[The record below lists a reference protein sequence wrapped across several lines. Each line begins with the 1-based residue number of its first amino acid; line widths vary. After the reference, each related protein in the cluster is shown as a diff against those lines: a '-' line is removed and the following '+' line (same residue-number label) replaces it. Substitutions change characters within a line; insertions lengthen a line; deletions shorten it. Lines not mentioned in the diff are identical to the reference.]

1 MDQGI
6 ALVFFNYLLICT
18 ILLVISILFF
28 RIIGNSLF
36 SVKRNIGVKCLS
48 MFGLYTI
55 SAATALYLV
64 YNSCRSIVIPDTLI
78 WFLIGAIVCINIAYT
93 LIIALWLHEKSNNI
107 CSQLEKLKILDL

>member
-1 MDQGI
+1 M
-6 ALVFFNYLLICT
+6 NNLICT

-64 YNSCRSIVIPDTLI
+64 YNSCRSIVTPNTLI
-78 WFLIGAIVCINIAYT
+78 WFLIGAIVCINIAYK
-93 LIIALWLHEKSNNI
+93 LIIAL
-107 CSQLEKLKILDL
+107 